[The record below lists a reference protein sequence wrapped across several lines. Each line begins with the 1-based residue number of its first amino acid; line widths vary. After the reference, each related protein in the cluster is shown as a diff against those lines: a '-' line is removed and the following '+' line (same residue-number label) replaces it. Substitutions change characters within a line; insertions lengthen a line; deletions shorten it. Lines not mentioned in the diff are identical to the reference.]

1 MKNINFL
8 FLSLAILT
16 VIFIMLIGITVAER
30 SVVGIILSIIATIL
44 VMGFS
49 FKMKKKM
56 RESGKL

>member
-16 VIFIMLIGITVAER
+16 VIFIMLIGIAVAER